1 MTRGAVRRFGIAGVV
16 ALVVAASG
24 CTIGDDSTE
33 VIVDDGGDATTVLT
47 EAMASLQ
54 QGSGRFRQAVTL
66 AEESASSGESVGVIQ
81 LEGSFDGADVEV
93 TSTLD
98 MGAEADEAAP
108 MITRQRTIG
117 DVQYLSLE
125 GEPLP
130 GWEEGTWVATELD
143 DTTDSFDWMFGTT
156 NLLSRHGAE
165 VVGSVEG
172 LAERP
177 PAELD
182 GVTYRAFGGSVGIEA
197 ATALLWDGTA
207 LEEIEDETEGMPE
220 AARDRY
226 DRIRAYEAEHTSIEL
241 EVLVGEDGSL
251 RRLVLEGTSEVE
263 DRYAD
268 CMELGSS
275 GDFRLEFEVFDRG
288 APVVIEA
295 PDPASVRSAE
305 DMVDVGVGG
314 SEEERAAVRPMF
326 EEEVRAGA
334 DLIGLD
340 PASIPSMSHDELLDA
355 LDRIDVA
362 IDALPT
368 TDTVMGPLSRP
379 ELLEMVK
386 LGMEIENVDPS
397 IADSLTD
404 EQLGELIDAYR
415 SAESAGPDAQPSEEE
430 LSEELYFE
438 GCPA

>member
-1 MTRGAVRRFGIAGVV
+1 MTRGAVRRFGIAGAV

-33 VIVDDGGDATTVLT
+33 VIVDDGGDAMTVLT

-98 MGAEADEAAP
+98 MGAETDEAAP

-117 DVQYLSLE
+117 DVQYLSVE
-125 GEPLP
+125 GELFP
-130 GWEEGTWVATELD
+130 GLEEGTWVATELD

-165 VVGSVEG
+165 VVESVEG
-172 LAERP
+172 LTERP

-207 LEEIEDETEGMPE
+207 LEEVADETEGMPE

-251 RRLVLEGTSEVE
+251 RRLVLEGTSEIE
-263 DRYAD
+263 DRYAG
-268 CMELGSS
+268 CVELGSS

-305 DMVDVGVGG
+305 DMVDAGVAG

-340 PASIPSMSHDELLDA
+340 LASIPSMSHDELLDA

-415 SAESAGPDAQPSEEE
+415 SADSAGPEAQPSEEE